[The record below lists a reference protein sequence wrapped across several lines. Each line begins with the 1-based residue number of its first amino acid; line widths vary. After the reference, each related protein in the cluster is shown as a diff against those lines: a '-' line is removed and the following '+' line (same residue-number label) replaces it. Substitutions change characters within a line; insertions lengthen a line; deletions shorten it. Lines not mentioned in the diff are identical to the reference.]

1 MANRDAWGRRLAP
14 FERVEVARAR
24 YLTVAEAERLINAC
38 EPDFRALVRA
48 GLEPAAA
55 TASLRNWKCA
65 TSIPTPARWR
75 SGRARA
81 LTEEGAAFF
90 RRHCAGRSGHELMFR
105 HGDGGAWQKSEQARP
120 MAEAC
125 TNGKIKP
132 AIGFHILRHTWAS
145 LAVMN
150 GTPLLVVAKNLGHA
164 DSRMVER
171 HYGHLAPSFIADAI
185 RAGAPRYRVK
195 GDKRV
200 VPLR

>member
-1 MANRDAWGRRLAP
+1 MPATWNSARWCAP
-14 FERVEVARAR
+14 GWR
-24 YLTVAEAERLINAC
+24 
-38 EPDFRALVRA
+38 
-48 GLEPAAA
+48 PAAA
-55 TASLRNWKCA
+55 TASLPRLEVCDFNSDAGK
-65 TSIPTPARWR
+65 PRHVV
-75 SGRARA
+75 
-81 LTEEGAAFF
+81 LTEQGAAFF

-105 HGDGGAWQKSEQARP
+105 HDDGGAWQKSEQARP

-132 AIGFHILRHTWAS
+132 AISFHILRHTWAS

-164 DSRMVER
+164 DTRMVEK

-195 GDKRV
+195 DDKRKV